1 MLKRNFYKKLH
12 TFIVLSCIINSM
24 ERLVKGK
31 LKDFE
36 SWVERIHFSKKIANG
51 TTFVDKDEHKWTLC
65 GWTPLDGHILLSVSN
80 KVALPAE
87 LVITTNDTSL
97 TLTEL
102 QDVTDILSDYERKQI
117 GDTTVQYVNIKSL
130 S

>member
-12 TFIVLSCIINSM
+12 TFIVLNCIISSM
-24 ERLVKGK
+24 ERIVKGK

-51 TTFVDKDEHKWTLC
+51 TKFTDKDKHKWTLC
-65 GWTPLDGHILLSVSN
+65 GWTPIDGHILLSVSN
-80 KVALPAE
+80 KVVLPSE
-87 LVITTNDTSL
+87 LVLTAYDSSL
-97 TLTEL
+97 SLTEL
-102 QDVTDILSDYERKQI
+102 QDVTDILSDTEREQI
-117 GDTTVQYVNIKSL
+117 NDTAVQYINIKAL

>member
-1 MLKRNFYKKLH
+1 
-12 TFIVLSCIINSM
+12 M

-65 GWTPLDGHILLSVSN
+65 GWTPLDGHMLLSVSN
-80 KVALPAE
+80 KVALTSE
-87 LVITTNDTSL
+87 LTLRENGKSL

-102 QDVTDILSDYERKQI
+102 QDITDILSDTEREQI
-117 GDTTVQYVNIKSL
+117 NDIAVQYINIKAL

>member
-1 MLKRNFYKKLH
+1 
-12 TFIVLSCIINSM
+12 M

-87 LVITTNDTSL
+87 LVLTANEISL
-97 TLTEL
+97 SLSEL
-102 QDVTDILSDYERKQI
+102 QDVTDILSEYERKQI
-117 GDTTVQYVNIKSL
+117 DDTTVQYVNIKSL

>member
-1 MLKRNFYKKLH
+1 
-12 TFIVLSCIINSM
+12 M
-24 ERLVKGK
+24 ERIVKGK

-51 TTFVDKDEHKWTLC
+51 TKFTDKDKHKWTLC
-65 GWTPLDGHILLSVSN
+65 GWTPIDGHMLLSINNNV
-80 KVALPAE
+80 VLPSE
-87 LVITTNDTSL
+87 LTLTSNDTSL

-102 QDVTDILSDYERKQI
+102 QDITDILSGTDREQI
-117 GDTTVQYVNIKSL
+117 NDTAVQYINIKAL

>member
-1 MLKRNFYKKLH
+1 MGK
-12 TFIVLSCIINSM
+12 II
-24 ERLVKGK
+24 KGK

-36 SWVERIHFSKKIANG
+36 SWVERIHFSKKISNG
-51 TTFVDKDEHKWTLC
+51 TEFVDKDEHKWTLC
-65 GWTPLDGHILLSVSN
+65 GWTPIDGHMLLSVSN

-87 LVITTNDTSL
+87 LVITTNNTSL

-102 QDVTDILSDYERKQI
+102 QDVTDILSDSEREQI
-117 GDTTVQYVNIKSL
+117 SDTAVQYVNIKSL

>member
-1 MLKRNFYKKLH
+1 MQIINKKSH
-12 TFIVLSCIINSM
+12 TFQTLARIISSM
-24 ERLVKGK
+24 ERIVKGK

-65 GWTPLDGHILLSVSN
+65 GWTPIDGHMLLSVSN

-97 TLTEL
+97 TLAEL
-102 QDVTDILSDYERKQI
+102 QDVTDILSDSEREQI
-117 GDTTVQYVNIKSL
+117 NDTAVQYINIKAL

>member
-1 MLKRNFYKKLH
+1 M
-12 TFIVLSCIINSM
+12 
-24 ERLVKGK
+24 
-31 LKDFE
+31 
-36 SWVERIHFSKKIANG
+36 
-51 TTFVDKDEHKWTLC
+51 
-65 GWTPLDGHILLSVSN
+65 LLSVSN

-102 QDVTDILSDYERKQI
+102 QDVTDILSDSERKQI
-117 GDTTVQYVNIKSL
+117 NDTAVQYINIKAL

>member
-65 GWTPLDGHILLSVSN
+65 GWTPLDGQILLSVSN

-87 LVITTNDTSL
+87 LVITTNNTSL

-102 QDVTDILSDYERKQI
+102 QDVTDILSDSERKQI
-117 GDTTVQYVNIKSL
+117 NDTAVQYINIKAL

>member
-12 TFIVLSCIINSM
+12 TFIVLSCIISSM
-24 ERLVKGK
+24 ERIVKGK

-51 TTFVDKDEHKWTLC
+51 TLFVDKDNVKWTLC
-65 GWTPLDGHILLSVSN
+65 GWTPLDGYILLSVSN
-80 KVALPAE
+80 KVALPVE

-102 QDVTDILSDYERKQI
+102 QDVTDILSDSEREQI
-117 GDTTVQYVNIKSL
+117 NNTAVQYVNIKAL
-130 S
+130 

>member
-12 TFIVLSCIINSM
+12 TFIVLSCIISSM
-24 ERLVKGK
+24 ERIVKGK

-36 SWVERIHFSKKIANG
+36 SWVERIHFSKKITNG

-65 GWTPLDGHILLSVSN
+65 GWTPIDGHMLLSVSN
-80 KVALPAE
+80 KVALPTE

-102 QDVTDILSDYERKQI
+102 QDITDILSEDERKQI
-117 GDTTVQYVNIKSL
+117 SDTAVQYTNIKAL
-130 S
+130 